1 MEATKLSKKSFGFS
15 AVIAGQKASSVNA
28 DPAIIVN
35 STEGK
40 FTITAPVAKALD
52 IAPGDYAQFITNVTD
67 IENAI
72 AARDEMLVA
81 FCEENGLD
89 IETVEARNLI
99 IKEFGSWGIAKG
111 HQLFDSKGNSLKAT
125 ERFTEADKKR
135 FIAEHGAEFVAQNAE
150 AMRTAL
156 KMEDATEEELLAAL
170 TPEMIPSPETDK
182 YQGSKTSNTSKLT
195 GVGVQV
201 SFTDSNIWLT
211 LKSDLS
217 NPKAI
222 NRTYAI
228 DINNPQFVEL
238 SNGKEAVK
246 VKFFELGEMS
256 DSEPI
261 DRNKAKKAE

>member
-28 DPAIIVN
+28 DPALIVN

-40 FTITAPVAKALD
+40 FTITAPVAKALG

-72 AARDEMLVA
+72 AAHDEGLTA

-89 IETVEARNLI
+89 IETAEARDMI
-99 IKEFGSWGIAKG
+99 IKEFGVWGIGKG
-111 HQLFDSKGNSLKAT
+111 HQLFDSKGNPLKAT

-135 FIAEHGAEFVAQNAE
+135 FISENGAGFVAENAE
-150 AMRTAL
+150 AMREAL
-156 KMEDATEEELLAAL
+156 KMPEATEEELLAVL
-170 TPEMIPSPETDK
+170 TPDMIPSPECDK
-182 YQGSKTSNTSKLT
+182 YQGSKTSNVSKLT

-201 SFTDSNIWLT
+201 SFTDSNIWQT
-211 LKSDLS
+211 LKADLP

-222 NRTYAI
+222 NRTYNI
-228 DINNPQFVEL
+228 DLTAPQFIEL
-238 SNGKEAVK
+238 SNGKEMVK

-261 DRNKAKKAE
+261 ERKAKA